1 MGLETL
7 KGILLPELNL
17 MVRQV
22 MTVDGNLMVRQV
34 MTVDGNLMV
43 DAVACG
49 PPGRCP
55 RCKRPATRVHSR

>member
-7 KGILLPELNL
+7 KDILLPEL
-17 MVRQV
+17 
-22 MTVDGNLMVRQV
+22 NLMVRQV

-55 RCKRPATRVHSR
+55 RIKRPSTRVHSR